1 MMVVNDAGSRPGMA
15 IRSDTSAN
23 GRALR
28 SALMRAPSIPGTAFK
43 AVAGPV
49 LISSSRLALCAGL
62 SFRAALAASTRC
74 FSSAG
79 AVTCSP
85 PGALSFSVRGVESL
99 VSLVSLVSL
108 GPGILRLAAG
118 GRLLEEVADSVAV
131 ASADSVA
138 SESAGASAG
147 G

>member
-74 FSSAG
+74 FSSADAAASSLAG
-79 AVTCSP
+79 AP
-85 PGALSFSVRGVESL
+85 SFSVRGALSL
-99 VSLVSLVSL
+99 VSLGAL

-118 GRLLEEVADSVAV
+118 GRLLEEVADSVA
-131 ASADSVA
+131 SA
-138 SESAGASAG
+138 SAGASAG